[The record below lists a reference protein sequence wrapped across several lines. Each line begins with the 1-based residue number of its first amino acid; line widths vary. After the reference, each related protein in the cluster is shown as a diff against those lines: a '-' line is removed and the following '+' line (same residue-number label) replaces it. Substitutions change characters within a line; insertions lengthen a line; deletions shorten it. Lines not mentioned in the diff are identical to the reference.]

1 MMQPDLTPEQITT
14 IEAQIEASKTKIRMI
29 KASEEKEKLE
39 K

>member
-1 MMQPDLTPEQITT
+1 MQPDLNAEQIAA
-14 IEAQIEASKTKIRMI
+14 IEVQIEASKTKIRTI

>member
-1 MMQPDLTPEQITT
+1 MQPGITAEQTAA
-14 IEAQIEASKTKIRMI
+14 IEVQIEASKTKIRTI